1 MPTTTEEQARTFS
14 LGYHCLCESQQ
25 PEATQCKNHAH
36 EAILR
41 QHDQEFDKTT
51 ASASEGTSVHDLET
65 KLAQT
70 ILVLQGGKKNSLDAS
85 ARGIVKKIASFSNL
99 GVSVYGYWL
108 NTSTPLSLSLSLS
121 LR

>member
-1 MPTTTEEQARTFS
+1 MPTITEEQARTFS

-25 PEATQCKNHAH
+25 PEANHEH

-51 ASASEGTSVHDLET
+51 ASASERTSVHDLET

-70 ILVLQGGKKNSLDAS
+70 ILFLQKLYL
-85 ARGIVKKIASFSNL
+85 RE
-99 GVSVYGYWL
+99 
-108 NTSTPLSLSLSLS
+108 STNVCRQCS
-121 LR
+121 